1 MSPTFLCRCPICRL
15 REGLSARLGQEDSI
29 AWYRELVFRNAP
41 LLAIPSIPDLVA
53 FMHEKHKGDAE
64 HVRADMIYLA
74 LFRDPASQ
82 PGGEIPNALFL
93 LLFLKSLHTM
103 ARAVSR
109 SYPQIDPE
117 DIAQE
122 VLAKFLR
129 VLRSRF
135 LRNRSTYIG
144 KIIAERTRRN
154 IFRWAIRTSQG
165 MYRHATPL
173 SLEVST
179 EAPERA
185 NDPATLLDH
194 FLFACLRDGRITA
207 EEAELLTQYELAGM
221 SGDELS
227 RRTGISPKALSA
239 RVRRL
244 LARLRLAAH
253 EARVKGAWLGKF
265 LPD

>member
-1 MSPTFLCRCPICRL
+1 M
-15 REGLSARLGQEDSI
+15 
-29 AWYRELVFRNAP
+29 V
-41 LLAIPSIPDLVA
+41 AIPTIADLVA

-64 HVRADMIYLA
+64 HVRADTIYLA
-74 LFRDPASQ
+74 LLRDPATQ
-82 PGGEIPNALFL
+82 DGTEIPNTLFM

-103 ARAVSR
+103 FRAVSR

-122 VLAKFLR
+122 VLVRFLR

-135 LRNRSTYIG
+135 LRSRTTYIG

-165 MYRHATPL
+165 IYRHAIHLTAQEPAKA
-173 SLEVST
+173 S
-179 EAPERA
+179 ERA
-185 NDPATLLDH
+185 EDPVVLLDH
-194 FLFACLRDGRITA
+194 FLSACLRERRLTE
-207 EEAELLTQYELAGM
+207 EEAQLLRDYELAGF

-227 RRTGISPKALSA
+227 RRYRLSPKALSA

-244 LARLRLAAH
+244 LTRLRDAA
-253 EARVKGAWLGKF
+253 EEVRAKGGWPGGF
-265 LPD
+265 LPG

>member
-1 MSPTFLCRCPICRL
+1 MSPNFRCRCPICRL
-15 REGLSARLGQEDSI
+15 RGALSARLAHEDSI
-29 AWYRELVFRNAP
+29 SWYRNVGSRHSA
-41 LLAIPSIPDLVA
+41 LLAIPTIRDLVA

-64 HVRADMIYLA
+64 HVRADAIYLG
-74 LFRDPASQ
+74 LLRDPASQ
-82 PGGEIPNALFL
+82 DGAEIPNTLFI

-103 ARAVSR
+103 VRAVSR

-122 VLAKFLR
+122 VLVKFLR

-135 LRNRSTYIG
+135 LRGRTTYIG

-165 MYRHATPL
+165 IYRHAIQLTAQEPAKA
-173 SLEVST
+173 S
-179 EAPERA
+179 ERSE
-185 NDPATLLDH
+185 DPVVLLDH
-194 FLFACLRDGRITA
+194 FLSACLREGRIT
-207 EEAELLTQYELAGM
+207 EKEAQLLRDYELAGF

-227 RRTGISPKALSA
+227 RRYGLSPKALSA

-244 LARLRLAAH
+244 LTRLHDAA
-253 EARVKGAWLGKF
+253 EEVRAKGGWPGRF
-265 LPD
+265 LPG

>member
-1 MSPTFLCRCPICRL
+1 MV
-15 REGLSARLGQEDSI
+15 
-29 AWYRELVFRNAP
+29 WYQELVSRNAS
-41 LLAIPSIPDLVA
+41 LLAIPSIPDLVV

-64 HVRADMIYLA
+64 HVRADIIYLA
-74 LFRDPASQ
+74 LLRDPASQ
-82 PGGEIPNALFL
+82 SGGEVPNTLFL

-103 ARAVSR
+103 ARAVTR

-135 LRNRSTYIG
+135 LRKRSTYIG
-144 KIIAERTRRN
+144 KVIAERARRN

-165 MYRHATPL
+165 IYRHAIPM
-173 SLEVST
+173 SVEVRA
-179 EAPERA
+179 EASERA
-185 NDPATLLDH
+185 DDPAILLDH
-194 FLFACLRDGRITA
+194 FLFACLRDGRITL
-207 EEAELLTQYELAGM
+207 EEATLLREYELAGF
-221 SGDELS
+221 SADELS

-244 LARLRLAAH
+244 LARLRLAAE
-253 EARVKGAWLGKF
+253 EARTKGSWSGKF
-265 LPD
+265 LPG